1 MKAYINTLNLGAG
14 NGFVAQVVS
23 EQDYHE
29 RGYASHAHQSK
40 RHPTPEGA
48 KAAATEWA
56 EENGYS
62 IYSVDEI
69 AA

>member
-1 MKAYINTLNLGAG
+1 MKCYVTATYLPGSG
-14 NGFVAQVVS
+14 WVGRVVS
-23 EQDYHE
+23 ETDYHE
-29 RGYASHAHQSK
+29 RGPHARSHQ
-40 RHPTPEGA
+40 TEGRETEEDA
-48 KAAATEWA
+48 KAAAREWA